1 MWSVTSVSKVNPL
14 GIKTLVLASIIGTNG
29 ILLFNNNSIHGTMD
43 FLNDSHFITNNRTAS
58 KLTPE
63 EMKRAEEISSSI
75 LEALRRAGVDLPALN
90 DSKLKGVIESE
101 VTHAQQLIE
110 KSKELNNLTGTN

>member
-1 MWSVTSVSKVNPL
+1 MWSVTRVSKVNPL

-43 FLNDSHFITNNRTAS
+43 FLNDSHFITNNLTEP

-63 EMKRAEEISSSI
+63 EMKRAEELSSSI
-75 LEALRRAGVDLPALN
+75 IEALRIACVDMPALN
-90 DSKLKGVIESE
+90 DSKKGVIESE